1 MQGDR
6 YQPDDSR
13 RLLEGLL
20 ALAEGGGE
28 AGWSDDELASIWRH
42 QLTAPLAF
50 DLGELSADAGAA
62 AIGLCAPLA
71 INGLA
76 DLVAHPSPP
85 LELLRMLKDFARS
98 KRTGGQ
104 ALFPSAVAVSLYYA
118 AIALALVRLDCRLS
132 RMEDS
137 SLRAGLEWMRQQ
149 AWLDG
154 PTRDLAAAAVG
165 NLDGQRTAGQT

>member
-1 MQGDR
+1 MPGDR

-28 AGWSDDELASIWRH
+28 AGWGADDLASMWQH
-42 QLTAPLAF
+42 QLAAPLAL

-62 AIGLCAPLA
+62 AIDLCAPLA
-71 INGLA
+71 INSLA
-76 DLVAHPSPP
+76 DLLAQASPP

-98 KRTGGQ
+98 KRTDGH
-104 ALFPSAVAVSLYYA
+104 ALFPSAVAVCLYYT

-137 SLRAGLEWMRQQ
+137 ALRAGLEWMKQQ

-154 PTRDLAAAAVG
+154 ATRDLVAAAVRSM
-165 NLDGQRTAGQT
+165 DVEPTADRT